1 MEYGL
6 FSEEHQIY
14 RKTVKDFV
22 AREVTPHIEE
32 WNETGDTPRALWKRM
47 GGLGFLGAYLP
58 EQYGGYEADFLA
70 GVILTEELVYSK
82 CGGFSLDVNVSNDIS
97 VPYILHCGTQEQK
110 ERYLPLCA
118 SGDCIVALCMT
129 EPNTG
134 SDLAAI
140 RSTAIR
146 QGNEYILNA
155 QKTFITN
162 GGHADLYI
170 VAVKTDV
177 AAQPPHRGV
186 SLVLVEKGTPGF
198 SVGRKLKKMGNPA
211 SSTAELSFEE
221 VRIPAGNLMGKEGKG
236 FVYMMQNL
244 QQERLIGAVMSIAY
258 CRLMLKET
266 LEYVKN
272 RAAFGTPIGSFQAN
286 KHKLVDIATQV
297 DFAGVYVY
305 HLCKLFNEGARNLEA
320 EISMAKYWVGELANR
335 MAYDCVQ
342 LHGGYGY
349 MDEYWICR
357 AYQDV
362 RMLTI
367 AAGTSEIMKEIIGRS
382 LGL

>member
-1 MEYGL
+1 MEYDL
-6 FSEEHQIY
+6 FSEEHQIF
-14 RKTVKDFV
+14 RRTVKEFV

-32 WNETGDTPRALWKRM
+32 WNQAGDTPRSLWRRM
-47 GGLGFLGAYLP
+47 GELGFLGAYLP
-58 EQYGGYEADFLA
+58 ERYGGSDADFLTS
-70 GVILTEELVYSK
+70 VILTEELVYSK
-82 CGGFSLDVNVSNDIS
+82 CGGLSLDVNVSNDIS
-97 VPYILHCGTQEQK
+97 VPYLFHCGNEEQK

-140 RSTAIR
+140 RSTAR
-146 QGNEYILNA
+146 REGDEYVVNG

-170 VAVKTDV
+170 VAVKTDP

-186 SLVLVEKGTPGF
+186 SLVLVERGAPGF
-198 SVGRKLKKMGNPA
+198 TIGRKLKKMGNPA
-211 SSTAELSFEE
+211 SSTAELSFED
-221 VRIPAGNLMGKEGKG
+221 VRVPVGNLLGGEGKG
-236 FVYMMQNL
+236 FVHMMQNL
-244 QQERLIGAVMSIAY
+244 QQERLIGAVMSLAY
-258 CRLMLKET
+258 CRLMLQET
-266 LEYVKN
+266 LEYVKS
-272 RAAFGTPIGSFQAN
+272 RTAFGTPIGSFQAN
-286 KHKLVDIATQV
+286 KHRLVDIATQV
-297 DFAGVYVY
+297 DVAGVYVY
-305 HLCKLFNEGARNLEA
+305 HLCKLFNRGDRGLEA

-342 LHGGYGY
+342 MHGGYGY

-367 AAGTSEIMKEIIGRS
+367 AAGTTEIMKEIIGRR

>member
-1 MEYGL
+1 MEYPL
-6 FSEEHQIY
+6 FSEEHHIF

-22 AREVTPHIEE
+22 AKEVTPHIDQ
-32 WNETGDTPRALWKRM
+32 WNEAGDTPRALWRRM
-47 GGLGFLGAYLP
+47 GELGFLGAYLP
-58 EQYGGYEADFLA
+58 EAYGGYSADFLA
-70 GVILTEELVYSK
+70 GVILTEEFVYSK
-82 CGGFSLDVNVSNDIS
+82 CGGLSLDVNVSNDIS
-97 VPYILHCGTQEQK
+97 VPYLLHCGSEEQK
-110 ERYLPLCA
+110 QRHLPLCA
-118 SGDCIVALCMT
+118 SGECIVALCMT
-129 EPNTG
+129 EPNAG

-146 QGNEYILNA
+146 QGDGYLVNA

-170 VAVKTDV
+170 LAVKTDP
-177 AAQPPHRGV
+177 AAKPAHRGV

-198 SVGRKLKKMGNPA
+198 TVGRRLKKMGNHA
-211 SSTAELSFEE
+211 SSTAELSFED
-221 VRIPAGNLMGKEGKG
+221 VLIPAGNLLGKEGKG

-244 QQERLIGAVMSIAY
+244 QQERLIGAVMALAY

-266 LEYVKN
+266 LEYVKT
-272 RAAFGTPIGSFQAN
+272 RSAFGTPIGSFQAN
-286 KHKLVDIATQV
+286 KHKLVEMATEV
-297 DFAGVYVY
+297 DFATVYVY
-305 HLCKLFNEGARNLEA
+305 HLCKLFNDGARNLET
-320 EISMAKYWVGELANR
+320 EISMAKYRVGELANR
-335 MAYDCVQ
+335 IAYECVQ

-349 MDEYWICR
+349 MDEYWISR

>member
-1 MEYGL
+1 MEYDI
-6 FSEEHQIY
+6 FSEEHHIF
-14 RKTVKDFV
+14 RKTVQGFIAK
-22 AREVTPHIEE
+22 EVTPFIEQ
-32 WNETGDTPRALWKRM
+32 WNEDGDTPRALWKRM
-47 GGLGFLGAYLP
+47 GELGFLGAYLP
-58 EQYGGYEADFLA
+58 EEYGGYNADFLT
-70 GVILTEELVYSK
+70 GVVFTEELVYSK
-82 CGGFSLDVNVSNDIS
+82 CGGLSLDVNVSNDIS
-97 VPYILHCGTQEQK
+97 VPYILHCGTEAQK
-110 ERYLPLCA
+110 KKYLPLCA
-118 SGDCIVALCMT
+118 NGDCIVALCMT

-146 QGNEYILNA
+146 HGYEYIINA

-170 VAVKTDV
+170 VAVKTDP
-177 AAQPPHRGV
+177 AAEPSHRGV
-186 SLVLVEKGTPGF
+186 SIVLVEKETPGF
-198 SVGRKLKKMGNPA
+198 SIGRKLKKMGNHA
-211 SSTAELSFEE
+211 SNTAELSFEDAR
-221 VRIPAGNLMGKEGKG
+221 VPISNLMGKEGKG
-236 FVYMMQNL
+236 FFYMMQNL
-244 QQERLIGAVMSIAY
+244 QQERLIGAVMSLAY

-266 LEYVKN
+266 LEYVKS
-272 RAAFGTPIGSFQAN
+272 RTAFGSPIGSFQAN
-286 KHKLVDIATQV
+286 KHRLVEIATEV
-297 DFAGVYVY
+297 DVAGIYVY
-305 HLCKLFNEGARNLEA
+305 HLCKLFNDGVRTLEP

-349 MDEYWICR
+349 IDEYWICR

-367 AAGTSEIMKEIIGRS
+367 AAGTTEIMKEIIGKS